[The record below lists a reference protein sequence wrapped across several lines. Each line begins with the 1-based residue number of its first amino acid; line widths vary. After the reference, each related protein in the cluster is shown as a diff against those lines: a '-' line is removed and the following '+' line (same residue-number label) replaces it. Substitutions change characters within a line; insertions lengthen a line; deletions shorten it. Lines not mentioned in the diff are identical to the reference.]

1 VIKVKGIKAE
11 DQKGGETIPWMV
23 WGMGVINM
31 KIAQLEV
38 KFKVLEDLK
47 LPPYK
52 GPLIRNAFGAALRK
66 ISCPFKDKECNEC
79 LLINKC
85 VYSFIFETPKPEGAK
100 IMRKYKNVPHPF
112 IIEPP
117 TNNNTHFHPNDTI
130 LFKLILIGKA
140 IDFLPYF
147 LYAFELMAEKGLGK
161 GQKKLILS
169 SINQGKNIIYDGKD
183 KLIKKEVK
191 EKILKIE
198 KPKKVVK
205 KIEVNFLTPLRIFYE
220 SRLAEGLEFHIFFR
234 SLLRRIGLLFYF
246 YDKPL
251 AIDFKQF
258 INKAKDIKTISAN
271 FKRVNWHYYSFRQK
285 RLIKMEGLIGKA
297 IYSGN
302 LTPFIP
308 YLKIGEKLHVGK
320 GTAFGLGKYKFKI
333 LG

>member
-1 VIKVKGIKAE
+1 
-11 DQKGGETIPWMV
+11 
-23 WGMGVINM
+23 M

-38 KFKVLEDLK
+38 KFKVIGDLI

-66 ISCPFKDKECNEC
+66 ISCPFKEKECKEC

-85 VYSFIFETPKPEGAK
+85 VYSFIFETPRPEGAQ
-100 IMRKYKNVPHPF
+100 IMRKYKNIPHPF

-117 TNNNTHFHPNDTI
+117 IDNNTHFQPNDTI

-147 LYAFELMAEKGLGK
+147 LYSFELMAEKGFNKGK
-161 GQKKLILS
+161 GKLALS

-183 KLIKKEVK
+183 KIVKNQLK

-205 KIEVNFLTPLRIFYE
+205 KIEVNFLTPLRILYE
-220 SRLAEGLEFHIFFR
+220 GKIAQSLDFHIFFR
-234 SLLRRIGLLFYF
+234 NLLRRIGLLFYF
-246 YDKPL
+246 YSDKPL
-251 AIDFKQF
+251 DINFKQL
-258 INKAKDIKTISAN
+258 IDKAKDIKTEKAN
-271 FKRVNWHYYSFRQK
+271 FERLNWHYYSFRQK
-285 RLIKMEGLIGKA
+285 RLVKMEGLVGKV
-297 IYSGN
+297 IYYGN
-302 LTPFIP
+302 LTNFIP

-320 GTAFGLGKYKFKI
+320 GTAFGLGKYKLKI
-333 LG
+333 LS